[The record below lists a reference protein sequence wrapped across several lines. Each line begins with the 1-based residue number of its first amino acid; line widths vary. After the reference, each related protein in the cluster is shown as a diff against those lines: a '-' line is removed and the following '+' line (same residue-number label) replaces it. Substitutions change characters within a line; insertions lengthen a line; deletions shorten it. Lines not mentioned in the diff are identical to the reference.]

1 MSSPKQEDAAR
12 RRARLSFRLFYPI
25 LAGATLRDR
34 LLACLGALVAIALT
48 GMLCGV
54 LFGEGAHLPLIV
66 APMGASAVLLFAVP
80 ASPLAQPWSIVGGN
94 TISAIMGVL
103 SASLINDPI
112 IATGVGVSLAIA
124 AMSFTRCLHP
134 PGGAAALTAVLG
146 GPVVASWGMLF
157 PFVPVAL
164 NSCLLVGVGLLF
176 HRLSRHNYPHVVP
189 QPANVHRTSDPAPAQ
204 RAGFREED
212 IDAALAK
219 LNETFDID
227 RADLGRV
234 LRQVELEAVS
244 RANGD
249 IRCADIM
256 SRDVIAIDIDAT
268 VEQARWLLLN
278 HNVRTLPV
286 RGADRSLVGSVGL
299 RELALASGSL
309 ERRISEATTARSDD
323 VAFGLLPVLTDGRT
337 HAVVIVDDERRIL
350 GLITQTD
357 LLNAVARALPR
368 EQRLATAA
376 A

>member
-256 SRDVIAIDIDAT
+256 LRDVIAIDIDAT